1 MITTIQVHI
10 SEQRTH
16 ILTPKC
22 KRLGKAVAR
31 KSNKSIAEECM
42 KSQEVRKYVIIQLCV
57 LLRREL
63 KTLCSD
69 STNSLLRSNL
79 LQEKHEF
86 HWESLVSQLTANAPI
101 FLNILKDLLVLAVL
115 EITEMQLLQH
125 VLLYF

>member
-16 ILTPKC
+16 ILTPKR

-42 KSQEVRKYVIIQLCV
+42 KSQEVRKYVIIQLGV
-57 LLRREL
+57 LLRHEL
-63 KTLCSD
+63 KNLCSD

-79 LQEKHEF
+79 GNSMFFVLIIIII
-86 HWESLVSQLTANAPI
+86 TTNADSRYP
-101 FLNILKDLLVLAVL
+101 FGSKRRHL
-115 EITEMQLLQH
+115 EYIYIYNYIYIM
-125 VLLYF
+125 YM

>member
-16 ILTPKC
+16 ILTPKR

-42 KSQEVRKYVIIQLCV
+42 KSQEVRKYVII
-57 LLRREL
+57 LRHEL

-79 LQEKHEF
+79 GNSMFFVLIIIII
-86 HWESLVSQLTANAPI
+86 TTNADSSYP
-101 FLNILKDLLVLAVL
+101 FGSKRRHL
-115 EITEMQLLQH
+115 EYI
-125 VLLYF
+125 YYI